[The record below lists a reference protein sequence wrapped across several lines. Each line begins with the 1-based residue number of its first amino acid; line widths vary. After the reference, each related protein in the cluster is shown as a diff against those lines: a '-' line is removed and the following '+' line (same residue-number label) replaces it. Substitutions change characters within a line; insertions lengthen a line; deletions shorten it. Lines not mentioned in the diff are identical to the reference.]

1 MVGRWWGK
9 CIIAFLITFPSIARS
24 NTAIAAIIPPVK
36 AGYWYCHSDF
46 PIPVPSIPS
55 QLFTHLFAAFAD
67 VKPNTYEVTF
77 PDEYRERFST
87 FTQSVQNTNK
97 KVKTLLSIGGFSG
110 ATFALMAS
118 QLSTRKSFI
127 DSSIKLARSNDFH
140 GLSLHWLY
148 PSTAAD
154 MTNLGSL
161 LDEWRA
167 AVDKESE
174 LTGND
179 RLLLVAAVNYT
190 SSTSPTV
197 TYPVNQI
204 ARKLDWINVVA
215 YDFYNPALS
224 GNRTG
229 PFAALRSPQINAETP
244 PCGHNIVSAWLAT
257 TMPANKI
264 VLGLPFYGA
273 VWRLVNENNREIF
286 VAAAGRAQSD
296 KVYIND
302 LDGTL
307 PYNQIKYF
315 IEKHPGGRHDHS
327 DEYVVDYFSAGNTW
341 IGYNDIQSIRA
352 KVEYA
357 RGKGLL
363 GYYAWHVGG
372 DRDGTLSGAA
382 FGAWPILGPE
392 QADIGNGTDI
402 SIADSTDTGNGTTTG
417 TGTSTSTATGVGTV
431 TGTVTSTIT
440 STNTNT
446 NTFICNN
453 TCLAPTSALASS
465 V

>member
-1 MVGRWWGK
+1 MMGGWWRE
-9 CIIAFLITFPSIARS
+9 CIIALFFLTFPSMARS
-24 NTAIAAIIPPVK
+24 NNAIEAIPLVK

-55 QLFTHLFAAFAD
+55 QLFTHLSAAFAD

-77 PDEYRERFST
+77 PDEYRVQFST
-87 FTQSVQNTNK
+87 FTQSLQKANK
-97 KVKTLLSIGGFSG
+97 KVKTILSIGGFSDPSTTT
-110 ATFALMAS
+110 TFALMAS

-167 AVDKESE
+167 AVYKESE

-179 RLLLVAAVNYT
+179 QLLLVAAVKYT
-190 SSTSPTV
+190 SSMSPTV

-224 GNRTG
+224 VDSTG
-229 PFAALRSPQINAETP
+229 PFAALHSPQINEETAP
-244 PCGHNIVSAWLAT
+244 SGDNGVNAWLKT
-257 TMPANKI
+257 SVPANKI

-273 VWRLVNENNREIF
+273 AWSLVNENNREIF
-286 VAAAGRAQSD
+286 AAAAGRAQSD
-296 KVYIND
+296 GNDKVYIND
-302 LDGTL
+302 SDGTL

-315 IEKHPGGRHDHS
+315 IAKHPGGRQNHS

-341 IGYNDIQSIRA
+341 IGYNDIESIRA

-372 DRDGTLSGAA
+372 DRDGTLSGA
-382 FGAWPILGPE
+382 G
-392 QADIGNGTDI
+392 
-402 SIADSTDTGNGTTTG
+402 
-417 TGTSTSTATGVGTV
+417 
-431 TGTVTSTIT
+431 
-440 STNTNT
+440 
-446 NTFICNN
+446 
-453 TCLAPTSALASS
+453 
-465 V
+465 

>member
-1 MVGRWWGK
+1 MVGKLWRE
-9 CIIAFLITFPSIARS
+9 CVIALFLLTFPSMACS
-24 NTAIAAIIPPVK
+24 NTAIAAIPPVK

-77 PDEYRERFST
+77 PEEYRVQFST
-87 FTQSVQNTNK
+87 FTQSLQKTNK
-97 KVKTLLSIGGFSG
+97 KVKTLLSIGGFSDPSTTK
-110 ATFALMAS
+110 TFALMAS

-127 DSSIKLARSNDFH
+127 DSSIKLARSNNFH
-140 GLSLHWLY
+140 GLSLHWMY

-179 RLLLVAAVNYT
+179 RLLLVAAVKYT
-190 SSTSPTV
+190 SSMSPTV

-244 PCGHNIVSAWLAT
+244 PCGHNGVSALLAA

-273 VWRLVNENNREIF
+273 AWRLVNENNREIF
-286 VAAAGRAQSD
+286 APASGRAESD
-296 KVYIND
+296 EVYIND
-302 LDGTL
+302 SDGTL

-315 IEKHPGGRHDHS
+315 IAKHPGGRQNHS

-372 DRDGTLSGAA
+372 DRDGTLSGA
-382 FGAWPILGPE
+382 G
-392 QADIGNGTDI
+392 
-402 SIADSTDTGNGTTTG
+402 
-417 TGTSTSTATGVGTV
+417 
-431 TGTVTSTIT
+431 
-440 STNTNT
+440 
-446 NTFICNN
+446 
-453 TCLAPTSALASS
+453 
-465 V
+465 

>member
-9 CIIAFLITFPSIARS
+9 CIIAFLITFPSMARS
-24 NTAIAAIIPPVK
+24 NTAIAAIPPVK
-36 AGYWYCHSDF
+36 AGYWYCQSDF
-46 PIPVPSIPS
+46 PISVPSIPS

-87 FTQSVQNTNK
+87 FTQSVQKTNK

-110 ATFALMAS
+110 PTFALMAS

-140 GLSLHWLY
+140 GLCLHWLY

-154 MTNLGSL
+154 MTNFGSL

-167 AVDKESE
+167 AVDKESQ

-215 YDFYNPALS
+215 YDFYNPALA

-229 PFAALRSPQINAETP
+229 PFAALHSPQINAETP
-244 PCGHNIVSAWLAT
+244 PCGHNGVSAWLAT

-273 VWRLVNENNREIF
+273 AWRLVNENNREIF
-286 VAAAGRAQSD
+286 AAAAGRAQSD

-302 LDGTL
+302 SDGTL

-327 DEYVVDYFSAGNTW
+327 DEYVVDYFSTGNTW

-352 KVEYA
+352 KVDYA

-382 FGAWPILGPE
+382 SSAWPIPRLE
-392 QADIGNGTDI
+392 QADTGTDNGTE
-402 SIADSTDTGNGTTTG
+402 TG
-417 TGTSTSTATGVGTV
+417 TGTATSTATGVGTV

-440 STNTNT
+440 DANTNT
-446 NTFICNN
+446 NTFTCIN
-453 TCLAPTSALASS
+453 TCLAPAPALASS
-465 V
+465 L